1 MRRLVGIDEAG
12 RGVLA
17 GPVVAASVI
26 FPTARKHPK
35 IRDSKQ
41 MRVKD
46 RLHQA
51 CFIRESAHAW
61 SIAMASVNEID
72 QLNIH
77 HASLLAMKRAVELLG
92 ALADFAVVDG
102 KYYPKIKVPGEA
114 LIKGDSLIA
123 EISAASILA
132 KTARDALM
140 IKLGSRYP
148 GYGLGQHKGYPTKF
162 HLARLLKIGVSP
174 CHRRSYGPVARLL
187 DQSAVALPDPIR

>member
-12 RGVLA
+12 RGALA
-17 GPVVAASVI
+17 GPVVAAAVI
-26 FPTARKHPK
+26 FPAARKNPK
-35 IRDSKQ
+35 IKDSKQ
-41 MRVKD
+41 MGLKD
-46 RLHQA
+46 RLHLA

-92 ALADFAVVDG
+92 TLADLAVVDG

-148 GYGLGQHKGYPTKF
+148 GYGFEQHKGYPTKF

-187 DQSAVALPDPIR
+187 DQSGVARLEPIK

>member
-12 RGVLA
+12 RGALA
-17 GPVVAASVI
+17 GPVVAAAVI
-26 FPTARKHPK
+26 FPAARKHPK
-35 IRDSKQ
+35 IKDSKQ

-77 HASLLAMKRAVELLG
+77 HASLLAMKRAVELLDT
-92 ALADFAVVDG
+92 LADFAVVDG
-102 KYYPKIKVPGEA
+102 KYYPKVKMPGEA
-114 LIKGDSLIA
+114 LIKGDSLVA

-140 IKLGSRYP
+140 IKLGCRYP
-148 GYGLGQHKGYPTKF
+148 GYGLGQHKGYPTKL

-187 DQSAVALPDPIR
+187 DQSVVTMPDPIR

>member
-12 RGVLA
+12 RGALA
-17 GPVVAASVI
+17 GPVVAAAVI
-26 FPTARKHPK
+26 FPTARKHSK
-35 IRDSKQ
+35 IKDSKQ

-92 ALADFAVVDG
+92 TLADFAVVDG

-114 LIKGDSLIA
+114 LIKGDRLIA

-140 IKLGSRYP
+140 IKLESRYP

-187 DQSAVALPDPIR
+187 DQSRVARLEPIK

>member
-1 MRRLVGIDEAG
+1 
-12 RGVLA
+12 
-17 GPVVAASVI
+17 
-26 FPTARKHPK
+26 
-35 IRDSKQ
+35 

-92 ALADFAVVDG
+92 TLADFAVVDG

-162 HLARLLKIGVSP
+162 HLASLLKIGVSP

-187 DQSAVALPDPIR
+187 DQSAVAPPDPIR